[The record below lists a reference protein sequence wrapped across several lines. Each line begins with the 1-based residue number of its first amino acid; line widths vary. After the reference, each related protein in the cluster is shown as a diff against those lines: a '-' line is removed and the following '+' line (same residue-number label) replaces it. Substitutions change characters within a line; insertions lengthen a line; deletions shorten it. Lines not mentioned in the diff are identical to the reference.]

1 MSGAVSF
8 VLGLLG
14 LGASGAVNAKN
25 GIEQMKKQAEL
36 DQIYTAQATDR
47 SNSEIRQ
54 MHDRVRKEWHNIPDC
69 HPNCLGK
76 WPHDYSDRMGPY
88 YQTKFWFRDHLNAKS
103 IPYDDA
109 ILDEVC
115 GVNYEKLMNKMLDDA
130 VHDRRRRRLF

>member
-47 SNSEIRQ
+47 SNPEIR
-54 MHDRVRKEWHNIPDC
+54 
-69 HPNCLGK
+69 
-76 WPHDYSDRMGPY
+76 
-88 YQTKFWFRDHLNAKS
+88 
-103 IPYDDA
+103 
-109 ILDEVC
+109 
-115 GVNYEKLMNKMLDDA
+115 
-130 VHDRRRRRLF
+130 